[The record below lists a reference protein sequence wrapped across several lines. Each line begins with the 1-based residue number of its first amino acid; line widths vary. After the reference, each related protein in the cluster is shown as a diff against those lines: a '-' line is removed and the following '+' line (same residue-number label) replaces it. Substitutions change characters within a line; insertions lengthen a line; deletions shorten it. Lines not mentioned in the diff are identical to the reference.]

1 MVIVSMELGFLL
13 STKVASL
20 NGIGQ
25 LFLSKISLL
34 FIYLFIVILGTYFN
48 FVLRLRE
55 TRKQGLP
62 SIPKR
67 HIGPDYSMLS
77 LSFHVCSQSP
87 ASFCI
92 LPGCPHISALFL
104 GETLYYCFLAEY
116 QISVYDLQQNSK
128 SSHFCY

>member
-1 MVIVSMELGFLL
+1 MIVSMELGFLL

>member
-128 SSHFCY
+128 ISHFCY